1 MFSSA
6 ALLLAFAASFLLVQ
20 VSAECTQFS
29 TNGSTAATY
38 DFYRFY
44 DFRNVRDNIDG
55 DAAAASSYGKSY
67 TATES
72 ANGQSKIIEAAPWNS
87 GWNARDW
94 FRPSPKNDTI
104 DMHYKPSR
112 VSISNNTDISE
123 EHSTYLTLHTTR
135 LSDGSQ
141 LAAELDFAEY
151 NVTFASIRM
160 SARIHGASG
169 AIAGFFTYHD
179 DTSESDIEIPTGG
192 SADEVHYSNQPTTDP
207 DTGVPIDGA
216 TFNVSMEAHQPTSTW
231 NNYRLDWVD
240 GRSAWYMNGVQS
252 ADTEVNVPDK
262 ESMIILSLWSNGGT
276 FSGRM
281 DVGQDAWFDVQW
293 VELLFNTS
301 ANASPD
307 TSGTVCSVESSLGSP
322 TPNASPCLRD
332 LVAECI
338 WWVIGMASTVSF
350 MAFM

>member
-1 MFSSA
+1 M
-6 ALLLAFAASFLLVQ
+6 
-20 VSAECTQFS
+20 
-29 TNGSTAATY
+29 Y

-44 DFRNVRDNIDG
+44 DFRSIPDNIDG

-112 VSISNNTDISE
+112 VSIN
-123 EHSTYLTLHTTR
+123 
-135 LSDGSQ
+135 GSQ
-141 LAAELDFAEY
+141 LAAELDFSEY
-151 NVTFASIRM
+151 NATFASIRM

-179 DTSESDIEIPTGG
+179 DTSESDIEISTGG

-240 GRSAWYMNGVQS
+240 GRSAWYMNGAQS

-281 DVGQDAWFDVQW
+281 DIGQDAWFDVQW

-301 ANASPD
+301 TSTNTDA
-307 TSGTVCSVESSLGSP
+307 SGTVCSVESSLGSP

-332 LVAECI
+332 LVTECI
-338 WWVIGMASTVSF
+338 WWAIGMASTVSF
-350 MAFM
+350 LAFM